1 MPVVGYSR
9 KVGRRPGRFRPA
21 LWLTPFMTTS
31 GRDRVIDDAAR
42 RGILVEIVERPPASS
57 LEEAASG
64 LGLEPSEIVKTLVV
78 KRHDGDFVFALV
90 PGDRQISW
98 AKLRAL
104 VNVNKLSMPHQDVA
118 RDATG
123 YERGTITPLGS
134 TTAWPVF
141 ADERIVGRRIAL
153 GAGEHGLS
161 AFVDADQLLDSFGA
175 TIADITDELKPRD
188 A

>member
-1 MPVVGYSR
+1 MHTIGSFLAR
-9 KVGRRPGRFRPA
+9 CWFTR
-21 LWLTPFMTTS
+21 FMTQT
-31 GRDRVIDDAAR
+31 GHERVQGDALE
-42 RGILVEIVERPPASS
+42 RGLDVEIVQRPAANS
-57 LEEAASG
+57 LAEAAAT
-64 LGLEPSEIVKTLVV
+64 LGLEPSGLVKTLVV
-78 KRHDGDFVFALV
+78 KRHDGDFIFALV

-104 VNVNKLSMPHQDVA
+104 VGVNKLSLPHQDVA
-118 RDATG
+118 LEATG

-141 ADERIVGRRIAL
+141 ADERIVGRRVAL

-161 AFVDADQLLDSFGA
+161 AFVDADALLDAYGA

-188 A
+188 